1 MIGTGT
7 DMVVLAVGGPSDD
20 GLRGVAAVSARAAY
34 ALMCL
39 TICWGILTKT
49 GWARRFGERKTL
61 RAGHMVLATLTITFG
76 VVHAM
81 GFLFLTEGRF
91 TFAQISVPVGDGV
104 FFRYAIAVIGLELM
118 LAIFV
123 TAGLYRWTSY
133 RRWQWMHRTAYAA
146 LGLLVMHSILGAM
159 ANGHLAVL
167 WLAGL
172 TLLIPTVTLC
182 VLRFVPTWM
191 LVRIGLVEEQV

>member
-1 MIGTGT
+1 MSDTLI
-7 DMVVLAVGGPSDD
+7 LAVGGTADS
-20 GLRGVAAVSARAAY
+20 GLRGVAAISARAAY

-81 GFLFLTEGRF
+81 GFLFLVDGAF
-91 TFAQISVPVGDGV
+91 TFAQITIPFGEGV
-104 FFRYAIAVIGLELM
+104 FFRYALAIVGLELM
-118 LAIFV
+118 IAIFF
-123 TAGLYRWTSY
+123 TASLYRWTSY
-133 RRWQWMHRTAYAA
+133 RRWQWVHRMGYVA
-146 LGLLVMHSILGAM
+146 LGLLVVHSILGAM

-172 TLLIPTVTLC
+172 TLLIPTVTLSI
-182 VLRFVPTWM
+182 LRFVPTRM
-191 LVRIGLVEEQV
+191 LVQIGLVEEQV